1 MSDGGATVS
10 PVTATTALLV
20 PARQVSTTSIAGRF
34 RIAGTSPD
42 GDSVRFV
49 ADDPQ
54 AWRAA
59 GIRARVNAGGSAQ
72 LRLDAIDALETHY
85 SPPGGSGQWHQPQAL
100 AAGAAESLLRQ
111 LGFTGWHRDPA
122 TGTITDPEPAEVPG
136 WVAGG
141 EADVNGRPV
150 VFVVAGDRAAA
161 GPEWSAGGADGPVTL
176 TPAMLASTVNWR
188 QLADGLAY
196 PTFYTGLAAD
206 LRDALAAVAVAAREA
221 GAGVWGVDATTA
233 GVQVTGREQLEEVAL
248 LPKLFRRLAEFLSLD
263 GSGAAALDGFRDFLE
278 ASADVVRVLPDGPTT
293 TLADL
298 VRVDGRRVALTV
310 PPERLVFSEKEV
322 RLRALPD

>member
-1 MSDGGATVS
+1 MITFEH
-10 PVTATTALLV
+10 LLL
-20 PARQVSTTSIAGRF
+20 PAAPAPSTTSIAGRF

-72 LRLDAIDALETHY
+72 LRLDSIDALETHY
-85 SPPGGSGQWHQPQAL
+85 APPGGSGQWHQPRAL

-111 LGFTGWHRDPA
+111 LGFTGWARNPD
-122 TGTITDPEPAEVPG
+122 TGTISDPEPAEVPG
-136 WVAGG
+136 WVLSA
-141 EADVNGRPV
+141 EADINGRPV
-150 VFVVAGDRAAA
+150 AFVVAGDRAAA
-161 GPEWSAGGADGPVTL
+161 GPEWSAGGADGPVAL
-176 TPAMLASTVNWR
+176 TPAMLPSTVNHR

-206 LRDALAAVAVAAREA
+206 LRDALAAVAATARAAGTGIWA
-221 GAGVWGVDATTA
+221 ADVTTS
-233 GVQVTGREQLEEVAL
+233 GFQVTGREQLETEVAL

-263 GSGAAALDGFRDFLE
+263 ESGSVSLAGFDDFLA

-293 TLADL
+293 TLAEL
-298 VRVDGRRVALTV
+298 VDVDGQRVALTV
-310 PPERLVFSEKEV
+310 APELLVFSEKEM

>member
-1 MSDGGATVS
+1 M
-10 PVTATTALLV
+10 TTLQDLLL
-20 PARQVSTTSIAGRF
+20 PAAPTPSTTSVAGRF

-85 SPPGGSGQWHQPQAL
+85 APPGGSGQWHQPQEL
-100 AAGAAESLLRQ
+100 AAGAAESLLRR
-111 LGFTGWHRDPA
+111 LGFTGWRRDPA

-136 WVAGG
+136 WVVSGG
-141 EADVNGRPV
+141 ADVNGRPV
-150 VFVVAGDRAAA
+150 AFVLAGDRAAA

-176 TPAMLASTVNWR
+176 TPAMLAATANLR

-206 LRDALAAVAVAAREA
+206 LRDALAAVAVAARER
-221 GAGVWGVDATTA
+221 GAGVWATDATTR
-233 GVQVTGREQLEEVAL
+233 GIEVTGRGRLEDEVAL
-248 LPKLFRRLAEFLSLD
+248 LPKLFRRLAEYLSLD
-263 GSGAAALDGFRDFLE
+263 GSGAVSLAGFPDFLE
-278 ASADVVRVLPDGPTT
+278 VSADVVRVLPDGPTT
-293 TLADL
+293 TLAEL
-298 VRVDGRRVALTV
+298 VQVDGRRVALTAA
-310 PPERLVFSEKEV
+310 PEALLFSEKEV
-322 RLRALPD
+322 RLRALPH